1 MELVNTNDENFF
13 DPTPRLKSSP
23 IPIQFISFGCQ
34 HSCVYCGEKYIE
46 TLLCSRQKYCKKCL
60 SRYINDIIDDNI
72 YFEIY
77 YYTIDSECNG
87 HEINKIKK
95 DILINVILITIFLTY
110 TIRVKPIRW
119 ISYSQFTDV
128 KEMTKG
134 GYGIIYKATL
144 LSNNETVILK
154 RIENSNNNNE
164 YFLNELKSNQYFSQ
178 SIYIIEVFGYTK
190 DPELKDYILV
200 MSYASKGDLYKYLQK
215 NFTIITWY
223 EKLRIL
229 QKISMGLRYI
239 HGNNFIHRDFHS
251 GNILLDVYDNWKIGD
266 LGLSQSANDPRL
278 QKIHRNTIDNID
290 YNQAEAIRK
299 KLIESKKIGPEFAEK
314 WHSEA
319 IYTSRPLSALI
330 SKLSTNSYSTISFG
344 NKQDYNYNY
353 ISKEKE
359 LDIDIKSLLS
369 QNITIQNSS
378 ISLKKRNNKELNP
391 ETQSDSVGK
400 RIKTSIIASL
410 KSRW

>member
-1 MELVNTNDENFF
+1 
-13 DPTPRLKSSP
+13 
-23 IPIQFISFGCQ
+23 
-34 HSCVYCGEKYIE
+34 
-46 TLLCSRQKYCKKCL
+46 
-60 SRYINDIIDDNI
+60 
-72 YFEIY
+72 
-77 YYTIDSECNG
+77 
-87 HEINKIKK
+87 
-95 DILINVILITIFLTY
+95 
-110 TIRVKPIRW
+110 
-119 ISYSQFTDV
+119 
-128 KEMTKG
+128 
-134 GYGIIYKATL
+134 
-144 LSNNETVILK
+144 
-154 RIENSNNNNE
+154 
-164 YFLNELKSNQYFSQ
+164 
-178 SIYIIEVFGYTK
+178 
-190 DPELKDYILV
+190 
-200 MSYASKGDLYKYLQK
+200 
-215 NFTIITWY
+215 
-223 EKLRIL
+223 
-229 QKISMGLRYI
+229 MGLRYI

-266 LGLSQSANDPRL
+266 LGLSQSAVNNKSSNNDIYGVIPYIAPEIF
-278 QKIHRNTIDNID
+278 KGSAFSKESDIYSFD